1 MNQSINTAN
10 FDGNE
15 MANDIWAMLGAPEN
29 TAENAFK
36 MPHQAIVSSE
46 EKSMNNAPDLAT
58 EILSKLDFLLLESVM
73 NFNFKI
79 LC

>member
-46 EKSMNNAPDLAT
+46 ENSMNNAPDLANR
-58 EILSKLDFLLLESVM
+58 DFKQARLPPSRVCYEL
-73 NFNFKI
+73 
-79 LC
+79 